1 MKLEREKDIPAF
13 KGKTWQER
21 VALRDRAK
29 ERDHSIIW
37 RQILIFVFA
46 ITPILPLSHWLAV
59 QFFPHR
65 AFTAFVVIYLILAYP
80 VFAFLRALFITPRIR
95 KALESDVE
103 SSA

>member
-1 MKLEREKDIPAF
+1 
-13 KGKTWQER
+13 
-21 VALRDRAK
+21 
-29 ERDHSIIW
+29 
-37 RQILIFVFA
+37 
-46 ITPILPLSHWLAV
+46 V